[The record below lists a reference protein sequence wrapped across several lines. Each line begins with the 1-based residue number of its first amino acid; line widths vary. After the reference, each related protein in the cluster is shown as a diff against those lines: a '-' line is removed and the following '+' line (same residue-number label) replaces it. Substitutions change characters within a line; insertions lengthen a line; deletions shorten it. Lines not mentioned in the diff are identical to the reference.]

1 MADKIKVLVIDDN
14 KIIGDVFNFFLGA
27 AGHHI
32 QVVTEPNKAFDILKE
47 ETFDIAFVDI
57 IMPEINGLEVL
68 ERIKTISPELP
79 IVMMSGFTVMDQ
91 QMKAKE
97 LGAVTCLKKP
107 FISEDI
113 RKVIKE
119 TIGKEI

>member
-1 MADKIKVLVIDDN
+1 MADKIKVLVIDDK
-14 KIIGDVFNFFLGA
+14 KIIGDVFDFFLSS
-27 AGHHI
+27 AGH
-32 QVVTEPNKAFDILKE
+32 QVQVTAQADKAFEMLKE
-47 ETFDIAFVDI
+47 QSFDIAFVDI

-68 ERIKTISPELP
+68 EKIKTISPELP

-107 FISEDI
+107 FTFEDI

-119 TIGKEI
+119 TIGKEV